1 MNNMDLNYT
10 MIGDYTVVSK
20 LGQGA
25 SGKVY
30 QVHKDGMAYAI
41 KTVKLCTLTSKDHQ
55 ANILSEIAIS
65 KSLCHR
71 NVIKFHDVFKTD
83 IDLCILFEYCNF
95 YNLTRYINTNNIS
108 ENEAI
113 DILKQICEGYV
124 YLYNTKIMHRDMK
137 TDNVLLH
144 KENDK
149 IIVKIADFGLS
160 KCMSSSSIMTEQK
173 TKSFNG
179 TPYFMSPQ
187 LLIGKEY
194 NYQCDIYSIG
204 VIYYYMLFKAYPFHE
219 SNPLALSELVKN
231 GILHFNIINRRLSK
245 QSIDFIVRCL
255 QYDQD
260 KRIHTRDLLS
270 HEIFRE
276 PYDRAPTDYYYNE
289 EIHIN
294 INQKQS
300 DKLP

>member
-1 MNNMDLNYT
+1 MDINYSD
-10 MIGDYTVVSK
+10 IGGYTVISV

-30 QVHKDGMAYAI
+30 QVQKDGKLYAI
-41 KTVKLCTLTSKDHQ
+41 KSVKLCTLLDQVHK
-55 ANILSEIAIS
+55 ANIVSELNIS
-65 KSLCHR
+65 RSLHHK
-71 NVIKFHDVFKTD
+71 NVILFHDAFKTD
-83 IDLCILFEYCNF
+83 IDLCLLFEYCNF
-95 YNLTRYINTNNIS
+95 HDLTRYINSNSIS

-124 YLYNTKIMHRDMK
+124 YLYNNKIMHRDMK
-137 TDNVLLH
+137 PDNILLH

-149 IIVKIADFGLS
+149 IIVKIADFGVS
-160 KCMSSSSIMTEQK
+160 KSMSSSIIMTEQK

-187 LLIGKEY
+187 LLNGLDY

-204 VIYYYMLFKAYPFHE
+204 VIYYYMLFKEYPFKE
-219 SNPLALSELVKN
+219 SNPIALSKLVKEGN
-231 GILHFNIINRRLSK
+231 LYFNTANKKISK
-245 QSIDFIVRCL
+245 QSIGFIVQCL
-255 QYDQD
+255 QYDAN
-260 KRIHTRDLLS
+260 KRIHTRNLLS

-276 PYDRAPTDYYYNE
+276 PYDRDPADYYYNE

-294 INQKQS
+294 INQS
-300 DKLP
+300 ST